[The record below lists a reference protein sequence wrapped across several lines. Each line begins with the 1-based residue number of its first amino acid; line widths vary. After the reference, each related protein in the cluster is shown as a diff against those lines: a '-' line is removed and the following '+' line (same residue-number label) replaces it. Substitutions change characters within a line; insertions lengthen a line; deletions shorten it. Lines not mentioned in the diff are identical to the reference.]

1 MKHGPGINAGA
12 CFFCLLARYAL
23 SCCNTAMHGIS
34 KWRQHLTLDLPD
46 TGDRPVWLHACS
58 VGEVASVAPLVEELI
73 RLTLPV
79 HLSVM
84 TKTGF
89 THASRLF
96 DHRTGIS
103 YLPWDIPGLMQRF
116 ILRLSPRILLLT
128 ETEFWPGMLSAC
140 NRRHIPV
147 IGINTRISD
156 RSFPRYRTSRL
167 LWRRWLSPVSLFLAQ
182 SELDAERLAMIGVH
196 PERIQVA
203 GNLKYTIS
211 APATNADGLRRR
223 FDTGMSRPILLAAST
238 HEGEEEMLFA
248 MWPEWKRLQPDLL
261 LLLVPR
267 HPERFDDVA
276 EMLKQRGIR
285 FSRWSDKELAGQSEM
300 VLIDAMGVLTQLYAI
315 ADIVIIG
322 GSLVSIGGHNPL
334 EAAICGRGVI
344 TGPYVQNFRGVMR
357 DMQRAN
363 AAVVAEDAPALNETI
378 RHFLQHPDDLKH
390 LNAHAAVLMQDNA
403 RVLEQIMDALSPFLD
418 IMPALRGRHDV

>member
-1 MKHGPGINAGA
+1 M
-12 CFFCLLARYAL
+12 R
-23 SCCNTAMHGIS
+23 GIS
-34 KWRQHLTLDLPD
+34 KWRQQLTLDLPD
-46 TGDRPVWLHACS
+46 VSRRPVWMHACS
-58 VGEVASVAPLVEELI
+58 VGEVASVAPLVEELT
-73 RLTLPV
+73 RLKLPV

-89 THASRLF
+89 GHASRLF
-96 DHRTGIS
+96 DHRIGIS

-116 ILRLSPRILLLT
+116 IQHMGPRILLLT

-140 NRRHIPV
+140 DRCHVPV

-156 RSFPRYRTSRL
+156 RSFSRYRASRV

-182 SELDAERLAMIGVH
+182 SDLDARRLAMIGVD

-203 GNLKYTIS
+203 GNLKYAINVPT
-211 APATNADGLRRR
+211 ANADGLRRR

-238 HEGEEEMLFA
+238 HDGEEEMLFA
-248 MWPEWKRLQPDLL
+248 MWSEWKRLQPDLL

-267 HPERFDDVA
+267 HPERFDDVV
-276 EMLKQRGIR
+276 EMIKQRGIR
-285 FSRWSDKELAGQSEM
+285 CSRWSDKKPAGQSEM
-300 VLIDAMGVLTQLYAI
+300 VLIDTMGVLTQLYTI

-322 GSLVSIGGHNPL
+322 GSLVSSGGHNPL

-344 TGPYVQNFRGVMR
+344 TGPHVQNFREIMR

-363 AAVVAEDAPALNETI
+363 AAVVAEDAAALNETV
-378 RHFLQHPDDLKH
+378 RHFLKHPDDLKH
-390 LNAHAAVLMQDNA
+390 LNAHAAALMQDHA
-403 RVLEQIMDALSPFLD
+403 MVLKRIVDALSPFLD
-418 IMPALRGRHDV
+418 TMASP